1 MFPSGGA
8 LRISSMNIML
18 ALDEVER
25 EAGPLP
31 PMVAHAE
38 VLLRPLMAELL
49 LNTTKYI
56 THNGGTKK

>member
-18 ALDEVER
+18 ALEEVEKR
-25 EAGPLP
+25 EAAGLP

-38 VLLRPLMAELL
+38 VLLKPRMAELL
-49 LNTTKYI
+49 LNTTAQNI
-56 THNGGTKK
+56 